1 MHPVIMVGDMST
13 RVLLMHAAVLA
24 TVNLYFVAQ
33 SGTKQLAAASLGTSI
48 AIMFGK
54 LVLLGLCGALDTQ
67 ASQVLILG
75 GRREGQ
81 RAI

>member
-1 MHPVIMVGDMST
+1 MPGPLSPHDAV
-13 RVLLMHAAVLA
+13 VLS

-48 AIMFGK
+48 TIMFSK

-67 ASQVLILG
+67 ASQASGWCRIP
-75 GRREGQ
+75 GQ
-81 RAI
+81 CMVSR